1 MTDISPFL
9 KQMTSLPGLSGYE
22 DPVREVIAETW
33 RPMVDELTV
42 SKLGSLHGLRRAAV
56 QNAPS
61 ILIAAH
67 MDAIGLMVSSID
79 DAGLLHV
86 VEVGGIDPRILPGQ
100 LVTVHGQRDLPGIL
114 QLIPDRLMPKS
125 KAGNAPAPENLF
137 VDVGLSPREV
147 KHVVQAGDLISFAQ
161 EPFELSGGLLAGH
174 SMDNRASVAAL
185 TVCLEELQNF
195 NLAWNVWAVATVQE
209 EETLFGARTSSFE
222 IKPDLAVAVDVTFAK
237 GPGASDHRCFH
248 LGKGP
253 TIGLGSNI
261 HPALYN
267 RFKVIAEE
275 MDMPY
280 AVELLPR
287 SSGTDAVGIQVTE
300 EGIPCAV
307 IGIPLRY
314 MHSPLEMISIKDI
327 HRTGRLLARFITQ
340 LEADSL
346 ETLFTEPQP

>member
-9 KQMTSLPGLSGYE
+9 KHLTSLPGLSGYE

-33 RPMVDELTV
+33 RPMVDELSV
-42 SKLGSLHGLRRAAV
+42 SKSGSLHGLRRAATEA
-56 QNAPS
+56 APS
-61 ILIAAH
+61 ILLAAH

-79 DAGLLHV
+79 ATGLLRV

-100 LVTVHGQRDLPGIL
+100 VVTVHGSRDLPGIL
-114 QLIPDRLMPKS
+114 QFVPDRLLPKS
-125 KAGNAPAPENLF
+125 KAGSAPAPETLF
-137 VDVGLSPREV
+137 VDIGLSPREV
-147 KHVVQAGDLISFAQ
+147 NRLVHVGDLISFAQ
-161 EPFELSGGLLAGH
+161 EPFDLSGGLLAGH

-209 EETLFGARTSSFE
+209 EETLLGARTSTFE

-261 HPALYN
+261 HPALYT
-267 RFKVIAEE
+267 RFKQCAEE

-287 SSGTDAVGIQVTE
+287 SSGTDAVGMQVTE

-314 MHSPLEMISIKDI
+314 MHSPLEMVSTKDI
-327 HRTGRLLARFITQ
+327 QRTGRLLARFITQ

-346 ETLFTEPQP
+346 NTLFSEPQP